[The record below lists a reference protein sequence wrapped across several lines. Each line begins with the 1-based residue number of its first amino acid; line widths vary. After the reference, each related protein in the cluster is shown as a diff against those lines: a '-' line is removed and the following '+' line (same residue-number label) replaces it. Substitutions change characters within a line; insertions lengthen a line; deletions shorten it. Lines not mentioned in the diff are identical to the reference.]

1 MVAGGESGEAG
12 NGEPRSHDAAHAFRA
27 LPATLYVVATPLGN
41 LRDLTLRALDVL
53 ATASVIAAEDTRVT
67 SVLLRRYGIATQ
79 ALSLHAHNEAARVT
93 TLLAMLEEGKSVA
106 LVSDAGTPAIS
117 DPGARLVRAVGDA
130 GYAVV
135 PLPGPCAVAA
145 AVSAAG
151 LDAEAFAFLGFL
163 PQKAKSRRE
172 LLAAFAGVP
181 AAIVIYEAPH
191 RVRATAADLAAAL
204 GADRT
209 LVVARELTKTFETI
223 TRITLG
229 DADAWFAADPNR
241 ERGEFVLIVD
251 VRPTARHAA
260 EEGLTTDAE
269 RWLVALLEELPPAR
283 AARVVA
289 AATGIRREVIYA
301 RALALKPPG

>member
-1 MVAGGESGEAG
+1 MVAGGEHGEAG
-12 NGEPRSHDAAHAFRA
+12 NGEPTGHDVADTFRA
-27 LPATLYVVATPLGN
+27 LPGTLYVVATPLGN

-67 SVLLRRYGIATQ
+67 SVLLRRYGIPTQ
-79 ALSLHAHNEAARVT
+79 AISLHAHNESARVA
-93 TLLAMLEEGKSVA
+93 TLLAMLEAGKSVA

-135 PLPGPCAVAA
+135 PLPGPSALAA

-191 RVRATAADLAAAL
+191 RVRATATDLAVAL

-223 TRITLG
+223 TRIALG
-229 DADAWFAADPNR
+229 DADAWFAADSNR

-251 VRPTARHAA
+251 VQPAAQHSA
-260 EEGLTTDAE
+260 EEGLTADAE
-269 RWLVALLEELPPAR
+269 RWLVALLDELPPAR

-289 AATGIRREVIYA
+289 AATGIKREVIYA